1 MLFRSRAH
9 HERVRP
15 GDHAAQFL
23 RGEPES
29 DIHFVSGGAHLLQAA
44 LGKFFRHEN
53 PGHSAI
59 VVPRALDSTVLYR
72 LLTNGRTRM
81 SHLFLSDEWIEAARG
96 IRSRHE
102 SAVPPIP
109 VAVRVNVVAVGVP
122 FGEGTVHAHI
132 DTSAGSLQMEL
143 GAIDSPDVT
152 VTTDYETARTLFV
165 EQDPASTMQAF
176 MSGRIKVEGDISRI
190 MMLQMS
196 VPQDDRALE
205 VAAEIRAITA

>member
-1 MLFRSRAH
+1 
-9 HERVRP
+9 
-15 GDHAAQFL
+15 
-23 RGEPES
+23 
-29 DIHFVSGGAHLLQAA
+29 
-44 LGKFFRHEN
+44 
-53 PGHSAI
+53 
-59 VVPRALDSTVLYR
+59 
-72 LLTNGRTRM
+72 M

-96 IRSRHE
+96 IRTRHE
-102 SAVPPIP
+102 LAVPPIP

>member
-1 MLFRSRAH
+1 
-9 HERVRP
+9 
-15 GDHAAQFL
+15 
-23 RGEPES
+23 
-29 DIHFVSGGAHLLQAA
+29 
-44 LGKFFRHEN
+44 
-53 PGHSAI
+53 
-59 VVPRALDSTVLYR
+59 
-72 LLTNGRTRM
+72 
-81 SHLFLSDEWIEAARG
+81 
-96 IRSRHE
+96 
-102 SAVPPIP
+102 
-109 VAVRVNVVAVGVP
+109 VNVVAVGVP
-122 FGEGTVHAHI
+122 FGEGTVRAHI

-165 EQDPASTMQAF
+165 DQDPASTMQAF

>member
-1 MLFRSRAH
+1 
-9 HERVRP
+9 
-15 GDHAAQFL
+15 
-23 RGEPES
+23 
-29 DIHFVSGGAHLLQAA
+29 
-44 LGKFFRHEN
+44 
-53 PGHSAI
+53 
-59 VVPRALDSTVLYR
+59 
-72 LLTNGRTRM
+72 M

-96 IRSRHE
+96 IRTRHE

-122 FGEGTVHAHI
+122 FGEGTVRAHI

-165 EQDPASTMQAF
+165 DQDPASTMQAF

>member
-1 MLFRSRAH
+1 
-9 HERVRP
+9 
-15 GDHAAQFL
+15 
-23 RGEPES
+23 
-29 DIHFVSGGAHLLQAA
+29 
-44 LGKFFRHEN
+44 
-53 PGHSAI
+53 
-59 VVPRALDSTVLYR
+59 
-72 LLTNGRTRM
+72 M

-96 IRSRHE
+96 IRTRHE

-122 FGEGTVHAHI
+122 FGEGTVRAHI
-132 DTSAGSLQMEL
+132 DTSGGSLQMEL

-165 EQDPASTMQAF
+165 DQDPASTMQAF